1 MQSRE
6 VRRFR
11 SGGRRALMTL
21 ALSGLLTLGLAPVA
35 MAETAGSAQKVSATS
50 SASKPAATQKKSST
64 TVKKKTT
71 KKKTSTKSSAKKK
84 KKSTNHKA
92 VAIKAK
98 PSMGQALGLHS
109 TRDALNLKSSVALV
123 ADQETQEVLFG
134 KNVDAVLPIASITKL
149 MTALVVLDAQ
159 QPMDEIL
166 TITSADIDTEKGSH
180 SRLSVGLEFSR
191 EDLMLL
197 ALMSSENRAAS
208 ALGRNYPGGRA
219 AFIAAMNRKARA
231 LGMND
236 SFFVDSTGL
245 SSRNVSSAVDLVR
258 LVNASY
264 QSPVI
269 RRFSTQTSHTVH
281 AGKRVMEF
289 VSSNRLVRYRD
300 DWDIGLQKTGY
311 ISEAG
316 RCLVMQAKVHG
327 RPVVMV
333 FLDSVGTLTRFADAQ
348 RVRNWL
354 EAQPKSS
361 IASHGGGL
369 IQTSAQNSSM

>member
-1 MQSRE
+1 MQSKE
-6 VRRFR
+6 AGRFR

-21 ALSGLLTLGLAPVA
+21 ALSGLLTFGLAPAA
-35 MAETAGSAQKVSATS
+35 MAETASVAAAQKVSTT
-50 SASKPAATQKKSST
+50 SASKPASTQKKSST
-64 TVKKKTT
+64 SVKKKTT
-71 KKKTSTKSSAKKK
+71 KKKTSTKSSAKK

-134 KNVDAVLPIASITKL
+134 KNVEAVLPIASITKL

-180 SRLSVGLEFSR
+180 SRLAVGLEFSR

>member
-1 MQSRE
+1 MQSKE
-6 VRRFR
+6 AGRFR
-11 SGGRRALMTL
+11 YGGRRALMTL
-21 ALSGLLTLGLAPVA
+21 ALSGLLTFGLAPA
-35 MAETAGSAQKVSATS
+35 AIAETASGAAAQKVSATS
-50 SASKPAATQKKSST
+50 ASKPASTQKKSST
-64 TVKKKTT
+64 SVKKKTT

-84 KKSTNHKA
+84 KRSTNHKA

-327 RPVVMV
+327 
-333 FLDSVGTLTRFADAQ
+333 GAC
-348 RVRNWL
+348 
-354 EAQPKSS
+354 EAQKKVSRARPC
-361 IASHGGGL
+361 APRVATGR
-369 IQTSAQNSSM
+369 